1 MNKKIILGII
11 FSLSLISLLFYFVNK
26 KSKVEIQFVDEYN
39 FKIFND
45 TLFKNSYLYDS
56 YGYIISDSNL
66 ESIGVE
72 ILSNNKLNKGED
84 YIFTIYHPI
93 KDIVEIDD
101 GTNHKNKTPLKVT
114 LDSLKT
120 TKKIYVYQLKAKNKY
135 RLMLP

>member
-1 MNKKIILGII
+1 MSKKIILGII
-11 FSLSLISLLFYFVNK
+11 FSLSVISLLFYFLNK
-26 KSKVEIQFVDEYN
+26 KSKVEIQFVDECN

-56 YGYIISDSNL
+56 YGYIISDSKL
-66 ESIGVE
+66 ESIGIE
-72 ILSNNKLNKGED
+72 ISSNNKLNKEDD

-93 KDIVEIDD
+93 KDIEEIDD
-101 GTNHKNKTPLKVT
+101 GINHKNKIALKVT

-120 TKKIYVYQLKAKNKY
+120 TKKIYVYQLKQKNRY